1 MFGFVNC
8 RTRTTPADPTELDL
22 LPVDAAVDVQNKKLY
37 RSKVGF
43 IMHVAMISRPDIAFC
58 AIKAARVMARP
69 PPNAMSFV
77 DCMYL
82 LYMYLLYMVEDYVR
96 TLTKT
101 PHNSPDSVLYQ
112 DRDQDPRL

>member
-1 MFGFVNC
+1 
-8 RTRTTPADPTELDL
+8 
-22 LPVDAAVDVQNKKLY
+22 
-37 RSKVGF
+37 
-43 IMHVAMISRPDIAFC
+43 MHLAGGAFC
-58 AIKAARVMARP
+58 GGGATLHLAGGWYCQRDLVVMARP

-112 DRDQDPRL
+112 DPRL